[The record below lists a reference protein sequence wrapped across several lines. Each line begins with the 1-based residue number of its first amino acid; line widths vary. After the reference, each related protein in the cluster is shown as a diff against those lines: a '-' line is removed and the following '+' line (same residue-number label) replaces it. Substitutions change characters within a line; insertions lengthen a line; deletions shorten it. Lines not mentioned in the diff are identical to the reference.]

1 MACLI
6 LSLTASLVM
15 WSLYEMPSSFR
26 KHLIS
31 VACNFFRISA
41 VNVQVS
47 RAYNSTEVTRER
59 ISLIFELREICLSL
73 QMVFSLASVAA
84 VCAILDSTSGL
95 EPWSV
100 TTAAGYLKLST
111 SSNLS
116 RWFWCQCWYHSRYWS
131 SVWSSLH
138 WFPCQSLASSSSF
151 PARPSMSSAKR
162 KLVIVLPPMLTVP
175 WWSSSASVTIL
186 SRKILKGVGESRH
199 PYLTPTVVLNQSPM
213 PPLR

>member
-31 VACNFFRISA
+31 VACNFFRMSA

-47 RAYNSTEVTRER
+47 QAYNSTEITRER

-73 QMVFSLASVAA
+73 QMVFSLASAA
-84 VCAILDSTSGL
+84 VVCAILDSTSGL

-100 TTAAGYLKLST
+100 TTVPRHLKLST
-111 SSNLS
+111 SSNFSPLTADWPIYLLIQRLS
-116 RWFWCQCWYHSRYWS
+116 DFWLTNWTTTVDSLTALLIVWLNVTDQHVVTHWLAYWFKGCLIDWLTDWLTIYMT
-131 SVWSSLH
+131 H
-138 WFPCQSLASSSSF
+138 W
-151 PARPSMSSAKR
+151 
-162 KLVIVLPPMLTVP
+162 LPFWFKACLT
-175 WWSSSASVTIL
+175 
-186 SRKILKGVGESRH
+186 
-199 PYLTPTVVLNQSPM
+199 
-213 PPLR
+213 